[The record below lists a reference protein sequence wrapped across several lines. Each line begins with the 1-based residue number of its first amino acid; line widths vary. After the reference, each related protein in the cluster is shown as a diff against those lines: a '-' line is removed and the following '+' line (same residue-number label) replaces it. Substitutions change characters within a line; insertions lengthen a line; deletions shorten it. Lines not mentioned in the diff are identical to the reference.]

1 MRTPERSSQRTDPSS
16 CGSGLLRVHLNLH
29 EQAEKDFARAHRK
42 ASLRRMGALLRR
54 DAGSNR
60 LLSFEEV
67 SSGLGTVGQVDLGV
81 QAVPISK
88 IVGSVGRHGD
98 FDRAF
103 LPEKGHLDERW
114 KRINRMLH
122 RTGELPPVSL
132 YKIGESYFV
141 LDGNHRVSVAR
152 YHGAQWIDARVIEV
166 RGRVSEKNRPRPKS
180 REHRIARQDGS
191 RSKASTERTQNARP
205 ADRATATIGEGRR

>member
-1 MRTPERSSQRTDPSS
+1 M
-16 CGSGLLRVHLNLH
+16 HLNLH
-29 EQAEKDFARAHRK
+29 EQGEKDFARARRK
-42 ASLRRMGALLRR
+42 ASLRYMGALLRR
-54 DAGSNR
+54 DASSNR

-81 QAVPISK
+81 KAVPISK

-114 KRINRMLH
+114 KRIDRMLH
-122 RTGELPPVSL
+122 RAGELPPVSL

-205 ADRATATIGEGRR
+205 ADQATATIGQGRR